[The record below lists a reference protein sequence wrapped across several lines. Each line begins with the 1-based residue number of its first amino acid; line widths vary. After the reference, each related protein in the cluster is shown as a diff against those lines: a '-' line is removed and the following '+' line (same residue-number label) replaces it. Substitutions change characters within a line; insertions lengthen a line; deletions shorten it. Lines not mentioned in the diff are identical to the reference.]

1 MTNRISRLKTALFA
15 NTREISLERALLY
28 TASHR
33 QTEGEPVILRRAK
46 ATAYILEHVEIS
58 IRDEELIAGNR
69 TVKPRAGIMS
79 PEMDPYWL
87 LKELD
92 QFPTRPQDRFAIS
105 EEDKRIYREELF
117 PYWEKRSMKDFI
129 NGQMTDEVKAA
140 TSTQIFSINQTDK
153 GQGHIIIDYPR
164 LLNHGLGELVAQM
177 QQHCQQQPE
186 NHFYQAALLL
196 LEASQ
201 KHILRYAELAET
213 MAANCT
219 DAQRREELLTI
230 AEISRHNAQHK
241 PQTFWQA
248 CQLFWYMNIIL
259 QYESNASSLSLGRFD
274 QYMLPFYQASL
285 TQGEDPAFLKELLE
299 SLWVKCNDIVLLRS
313 TSSARYF
320 AGFPTGYTALL
331 GGLTENGRSAVNVLS
346 FLCLDAYQSV
356 QLPQPNLGVRTN
368 ALIDTPFLMKTAETI
383 RLGTG
388 IPQIFNDEVVVPAF
402 LNESNASSLSL
413 GRFDQYM
420 LPFYQA
426 SLTQGEDP
434 AFLKELLESLWV
446 KCNDIV
452 LLRSTSSARYFAGFP
467 TGYTA
472 LLGGLT
478 ENGRSAVN
486 VLSFLCLDAYQSVQL
501 PQPNLGVRTNALIDT
516 PFLMKTAETI
526 RLGTGIPQIFN
537 DEVVV
542 PAFLNRGVSLED
554 ARDYSV
560 VGCVELS
567 IPGRTYGLHDI
578 AMFNLLKVM
587 EICLHENEGN
597 AALTYEGLLEQIRAK
612 ISHYI
617 TLMVEGS
624 NICDIGHRDWAPV
637 PLLSSFI
644 SDCLE
649 KGRDITD
656 GGARY
661 NFSGVQGIGI
671 ANLSDSL
678 HALKGMVFEQQR
690 LSFDE
695 LLSVLKANFATP
707 EGEKVRARLINRF
720 EKYGNDIDE
729 VDNISAELLRHYCKE
744 VEKYQNP
751 RGGYFTPGSYTV
763 SAHVPLGSV
772 VGATPDG
779 RFAGEQLADG
789 GLSPMLGQDAQGPTA
804 VLKSVSKLDNTL
816 LSNGTLLN
824 VKFTP
829 ATLEGEAGLRKLADF
844 LRAFTQLKLQHIQF
858 NVVNADTL
866 REAQQRP
873 QDYAGLVVRVA
884 GYSAFFVELSKE
896 IQDDIIRRTAHQL

>member
-1 MTNRISRLKTALFA
+1 MTNRIPRLKNALFA
-15 NTREISLERALLY
+15 NPREISLERALLY
-28 TASHR
+28 TASHQ

-46 ATAYILEHVEIS
+46 ATAHILDHVEIA

-92 QFPTRPQDRFAIS
+92 QFATRPQDRFEIS
-105 EEDKRIYREELF
+105 DEDKQTYREVLY
-117 PYWEKRSMKDFI
+117 PYWENRSMKDFI
-129 NGQMTDEVKAA
+129 NSQMTEEVKAA
-140 TSTQIFSINQTDK
+140 VGTQIFSVNQTDK

-164 LLNHGLGELVAQM
+164 LLNNGLGALVAEM
-177 QQHCQQQPE
+177 RERCARDTR
-186 NHFYQAALLL
+186 NTFYAAAIIL

-201 KHILRYAELAET
+201 RHILRYAALAEELAQSS
-213 MAANCT
+213 
-219 DAQRREELLTI
+219 DATRREELL
-230 AEISRHNAQHK
+230 AMADISRHNAQHK

-248 CQLFWYMNIIL
+248 CQLFWYMNVIL
-259 QYESNASSLSLGRFD
+259 QYESNASSLSIGRFD

-285 TQGEDPAFLKELLE
+285 TQGDDPAFLKELLE
-299 SLWVKCNDIVLLRS
+299 SLWVKCNDVVLLRS

-356 QLPQPNLGVRTN
+356 QLPQPNLGVRVN
-368 ALIDTPFLMKTAETI
+368 ELIDRPFLLKTAETI

-388 IPQIFNDEVVVPAF
+388 IPQIFNDEV
-402 LNESNASSLSL
+402 
-413 GRFDQYM
+413 
-420 LPFYQA
+420 
-426 SLTQGEDP
+426 
-434 AFLKELLESLWV
+434 
-446 KCNDIV
+446 I
-452 LLRSTSSARYFAGFP
+452 
-467 TGYTA
+467 
-472 LLGGLT
+472 
-478 ENGRSAVN
+478 
-486 VLSFLCLDAYQSVQL
+486 
-501 PQPNLGVRTNALIDT
+501 
-516 PFLMKTAETI
+516 
-526 RLGTGIPQIFN
+526 
-537 DEVVV
+537 V

-554 ARDYSV
+554 ARDYAV

-567 IPGRTYGLHDI
+567 IPGKTYGLHDI

-587 EICLHENEGN
+587 EIAMQENEGN
-597 AALTYEGLLEQIRAK
+597 SGLTYEGLIEHIRAR
-612 ISHYI
+612 INHYI
-617 TLMVEGS
+617 ALMVEGS

-649 KGRDITD
+649 TGKDITD

-678 HALKGMVFEQQR
+678 HALKGLVFEQQL

-695 LLSVLKANFATP
+695 LLAVLKANFATP

-720 EKYGNDIDE
+720 EKYGNDIDD

-744 VEKYQNP
+744 VEKYRNP
-751 RGGYFTPGSYTV
+751 RGGIFTPGSYTV
-763 SAHVPLGSV
+763 SAHVPLGAV

-779 RFAGEQLADG
+779 RLAGEQLADG
-789 GLSPMLGQDAQGPTA
+789 GLSPMLGQDMQGPTA
-804 VLKSVSKLDNTL
+804 VLKSVSKLDNYL

-829 ATLEGEAGLRKLADF
+829 ATLEGDAGLQKLADF

-858 NVVNADTL
+858 NVVNAETL
-866 REAQQRP
+866 REAQRRP
-873 QDYAGLVVRVA
+873 QDFAGLVVRVA

>member
-1 MTNRISRLKTALFA
+1 MTNRTQRLKDLLFA
-15 NTREISLERALLY
+15 NPREISLERALLY
-28 TASHR
+28 TASHK
-33 QTEGEPVILRRAK
+33 QTEGEPVMIRRAK
-46 ATAYILEHVEIS
+46 ATAWILDHVQIS
-58 IRDEELIAGNR
+58 IRDDELIAGNR
-69 TVKPRAGIMS
+69 TIKPRAGIMS

-92 QFPTRPQDRFAIS
+92 QFPTRPQDRFNIS

-117 PYWEKRSMKDFI
+117 PYWENRSMKDFI
-129 NGQMTDEVKAA
+129 NAQMTDEVKNAV
-140 TSTQIFSINQTDK
+140 STQIFSVNQTDK

-164 LLNHGLGELVAQM
+164 LLENGLAALVTEIKAVR
-177 QQHCQQQPE
+177 QQHPQ
-186 NHFYQAALLL
+186 NSFYQAVLIL

-201 KHILRYAELAET
+201 RHILRYAALADE
-213 MAANCT
+213 MAADCA
-219 DAQRREELLTI
+219 DEQRRKELETI
-230 AEISRHNAQHK
+230 ANISRHNAVHR
-241 PQTFWQA
+241 PEDFWQA

-259 QYESNASSLSLGRFD
+259 QYESNASSISLGRFD
-274 QYMLPFYQASL
+274 QYMLPYYQASL
-285 TQGEDPAFLKELLE
+285 NRGQDPQFLQELLE

-331 GGLTENGRSAVNVLS
+331 GGLTETGRSAVNILS
-346 FLCLDAYQSV
+346 FLSLDAYQNV
-356 QLPQPNLGVRTN
+356 RLPQPNLGVRVN
-368 ALIDTPFLMKTAETI
+368 ELIDRPFLRKTAETI

-388 IPQIFNDEVVVPAF
+388 IPQIFNDEVV
-402 LNESNASSLSL
+402 
-413 GRFDQYM
+413 
-420 LPFYQA
+420 
-426 SLTQGEDP
+426 
-434 AFLKELLESLWV
+434 
-446 KCNDIV
+446 I
-452 LLRSTSSARYFAGFP
+452 
-467 TGYTA
+467 
-472 LLGGLT
+472 
-478 ENGRSAVN
+478 
-486 VLSFLCLDAYQSVQL
+486 
-501 PQPNLGVRTNALIDT
+501 
-516 PFLMKTAETI
+516 
-526 RLGTGIPQIFN
+526 
-537 DEVVV
+537 

-587 EICLHENEGN
+587 EIVMLENESN
-597 AALTYEGLLEQIRAK
+597 PDITWDGLINQIRDK
-612 ISHYI
+612 IRYYI
-617 TLMVEGS
+617 KLMVEGS

-644 SDCLE
+644 EDCVQH
-649 KGRDITD
+649 GQDITA

-678 HALKGMVFEQQR
+678 HALKGMVFEQKR
-690 LSFDE
+690 LSFAE
-695 LLSVLKANFATP
+695 LIAVLKANFQTP
-707 EGEKVRARLINRF
+707 EGEKIRARLINRF

-729 VDNISAELLRHYCKE
+729 VDNISADLLRFYCKE
-744 VEKYQNP
+744 VEQYQNP
-751 RGGYFTPGSYTV
+751 RGGQFTPGSYTV

-779 RFAGEQLADG
+779 RLAGEQLADG
-789 GLSPMLGQDAQGPTA
+789 GLSPMLGQDVQGPTA
-804 VLKSVSKLDNTL
+804 VLKSVSKLDNFL

-829 ATLEGEAGLRKLADF
+829 ATLAGDSGLNKLADF
-844 LRAFTQLKLQHIQF
+844 LQAFTRLRLQHIQF

-873 QDYAGLVVRVA
+873 QDFAGLVVRVA
-884 GYSAFFVELSKE
+884 GYSAFFVELSQE

>member
-1 MTNRISRLKTALFA
+1 MTNRIPRLKNALFA
-15 NTREISLERALLY
+15 NPREISLERALLY
-28 TASHR
+28 TASHQ

-46 ATAYILEHVEIS
+46 ATAHILDHVEIA

-92 QFPTRPQDRFAIS
+92 QFATRPQDRFEIS
-105 EEDKRIYREELF
+105 DEDKQTYREVLY
-117 PYWEKRSMKDFI
+117 PYWENRSMKDFI
-129 NGQMTDEVKAA
+129 NSQMTEEVKAA
-140 TSTQIFSINQTDK
+140 VGTQIFSVNQTDK

-164 LLNHGLGELVAQM
+164 LLNNGLGALVAEMRERCARDTQ
-177 QQHCQQQPE
+177 
-186 NHFYQAALLL
+186 NTFYAAALIL

-201 KHILRYAELAET
+201 RHILRYAALAEELAQSS
-213 MAANCT
+213 
-219 DAQRREELLTI
+219 DATRREELL
-230 AEISRHNAQHK
+230 AMADISRHNAQHK

-248 CQLFWYMNIIL
+248 CQLFWYMNVIL
-259 QYESNASSLSLGRFD
+259 QYESNASSLSIGRFD

-285 TQGEDPAFLKELLE
+285 TQGDDPAFLKELLE
-299 SLWVKCNDIVLLRS
+299 SLWVKCNDVVLLRS

-356 QLPQPNLGVRTN
+356 QLPQPNLGVRVN
-368 ALIDTPFLMKTAETI
+368 ELIDRPFLLKTAETI

-388 IPQIFNDEVVVPAF
+388 IPQIFNDEV
-402 LNESNASSLSL
+402 
-413 GRFDQYM
+413 
-420 LPFYQA
+420 
-426 SLTQGEDP
+426 
-434 AFLKELLESLWV
+434 
-446 KCNDIV
+446 I
-452 LLRSTSSARYFAGFP
+452 
-467 TGYTA
+467 
-472 LLGGLT
+472 
-478 ENGRSAVN
+478 
-486 VLSFLCLDAYQSVQL
+486 
-501 PQPNLGVRTNALIDT
+501 
-516 PFLMKTAETI
+516 
-526 RLGTGIPQIFN
+526 
-537 DEVVV
+537 V

-554 ARDYSV
+554 ARDYAV

-567 IPGRTYGLHDI
+567 IPGKTYGLHDI

-587 EICLHENEGN
+587 EIAMQENEGN
-597 AALTYEGLLEQIRAK
+597 SGLTYEGLIEHIRAR
-612 ISHYI
+612 INHYI
-617 TLMVEGS
+617 ALMVEGS

-649 KGRDITD
+649 TGKDITD

-678 HALKGMVFEQQR
+678 HALKGLVFEQQR

-695 LLSVLKANFATP
+695 LLAVLKANFATP

-720 EKYGNDIDE
+720 EKYGNDIDD

-744 VEKYQNP
+744 VEKYRNP
-751 RGGYFTPGSYTV
+751 RGGIFTPGSYTV
-763 SAHVPLGSV
+763 SAHVPLGAV

-779 RFAGEQLADG
+779 RLAGEQLADG
-789 GLSPMLGQDAQGPTA
+789 GLSPMLGQDMQGPTA
-804 VLKSVSKLDNTL
+804 VLKSVSKLDSYL

-829 ATLEGEAGLRKLADF
+829 ATLEGDAGLQKLADF

-858 NVVNADTL
+858 NVVNAETL
-866 REAQQRP
+866 REAQRRP
-873 QDYAGLVVRVA
+873 QDFAGLVVRVA

>member
-1 MTNRISRLKTALFA
+1 MTNRIQRLKDALFA
-15 NTREISLERALLY
+15 SPREISLERALLY
-28 TASHR
+28 TESHQ

-46 ATAYILEHVEIS
+46 ATAYILDHVEIA

-87 LKELD
+87 LKELE
-92 QFPTRPQDRFAIS
+92 QFATRPQDRFTIS
-105 EEDKRIYREELF
+105 EEDKHLYRDVLY

-129 NGQMTDEVKAA
+129 NSQMTDEVKAA
-140 TSTQIFSINQTDK
+140 VSTQIFSVNQTDK

-164 LLNHGLGELVAQM
+164 LLNNGLGALVVEMVEHIQRD
-177 QQHCQQQPE
+177 PE
-186 NHFYQAALLL
+186 NHFYQAALML

-201 KHILRYAELAET
+201 RHILRYAALAEE
-213 MAANCT
+213 MAEGY
-219 DAQRREELLTI
+219 DEPRRRELLTI
-230 AEISRHNAQHK
+230 AANSRHNAQHK

-248 CQLFWYMNIIL
+248 CQLFWYMNVIL
-259 QYESNASSLSLGRFD
+259 QYESNASSLSIGRFD

-285 TQGEDPAFLKELLE
+285 TQGEDPAFLKEVLE
-299 SLWVKCNDIVLLRS
+299 SLWVKCNDVVLLRS

-346 FLCLDAYQSV
+346 FLCLDAYQSI
-356 QLPQPNLGVRTN
+356 QLPQPNLGVRVN
-368 ALIDTPFLMKTAETI
+368 EFIDRPFL
-383 RLGTG
+383 L
-388 IPQIFNDEVVVPAF
+388 
-402 LNESNASSLSL
+402 
-413 GRFDQYM
+413 
-420 LPFYQA
+420 
-426 SLTQGEDP
+426 
-434 AFLKELLESLWV
+434 
-446 KCNDIV
+446 
-452 LLRSTSSARYFAGFP
+452 
-467 TGYTA
+467 
-472 LLGGLT
+472 
-478 ENGRSAVN
+478 
-486 VLSFLCLDAYQSVQL
+486 
-501 PQPNLGVRTNALIDT
+501 
-516 PFLMKTAETI
+516 KTAETI

-554 ARDYSV
+554 ARDYAV

-567 IPGRTYGLHDI
+567 IPGKTYGLHDI

-587 EICLHENEGN
+587 EIAMQENEGN
-597 AALTYEGLLEQIRAK
+597 AALSYEELLGHIRHK
-612 ISHYI
+612 INHYI
-617 TLMVEGS
+617 ALMVEGS

-644 SDCLE
+644 SDCLDS
-649 KGRDITD
+649 GQDITE

-678 HALKGMVFEQQR
+678 HALKGLVFEQQR

-695 LLSVLKANFATP
+695 LLAVLKANFATP
-707 EGEKVRARLINRF
+707 EGEKVRARLIHRF

-744 VEKYQNP
+744 VEKYRNP
-751 RGGYFTPGSYTV
+751 RGGQFTPGSYTV
-763 SAHVPLGSV
+763 SAHVPLGAV

-789 GLSPMLGQDAQGPTA
+789 GLSPMLGQDMQGPTA
-804 VLKSVSKLDNTL
+804 VLKSVSKLDNYL

-829 ATLEGEAGLRKLADF
+829 ATLEGDAGLHKLADF
-844 LRAFTQLKLQHIQF
+844 LRAFTQLKLQHVQF

-873 QDYAGLVVRVA
+873 QDFAGLVVRVA

>member
-1 MTNRISRLKTALFA
+1 MISRIERLKAALFSA
-15 NTREISLERALLY
+15 PREISLERALLY

-33 QTEGEPVILRRAK
+33 QTEGEPTIIRRAK
-46 ATAYILEHVEIS
+46 ATAYILDHVAITLRE
-58 IRDEELIAGNR
+58 DELIAGNR
-69 TVKPRAGIMS
+69 TVKPRAGIVS

-92 QFPTRPQDRFAIS
+92 DFPTRPQDRFAIS
-105 EEDKRIYREELF
+105 EADKQVYREQLY

-129 NGQMTDEVKAA
+129 NGQMSEEVKTA
-140 TSTQIFSINQTDK
+140 TQTQIFSVNQTDK

-164 LLNHGLGELVAQM
+164 LLNNGLDSLLAELQSHAD
-177 QQHCQQQPE
+177 QQPD
-186 NHFYQAALLL
+186 NAFYAAALLL
-196 LEASQ
+196 LHASQ
-201 KHILRYAELAET
+201 RHILRYASLARQMAEQCSDET
-213 MAANCT
+213 RHA
-219 DAQRREELLTI
+219 ELLRI
-230 AEISRHNAQHK
+230 AEISSHNAHHK
-241 PQTFWQA
+241 PQDFYQA

-285 TQGEDPAFLKELLE
+285 NQGQDPAFLKELLE

-320 AGFPTGYTALL
+320 AGFPTGYTILL
-331 GGLTENGRSAVNVLS
+331 GGLTETGRSAVNVLS
-346 FLCLDAYQSV
+346 FLCLDAYQNIR
-356 QLPQPNLGVRTN
+356 LPQPNLGVRVN
-368 ALIDTPFLMKTAETI
+368 EFIDRPFL
-383 RLGTG
+383 L
-388 IPQIFNDEVVVPAF
+388 
-402 LNESNASSLSL
+402 
-413 GRFDQYM
+413 
-420 LPFYQA
+420 
-426 SLTQGEDP
+426 
-434 AFLKELLESLWV
+434 
-446 KCNDIV
+446 
-452 LLRSTSSARYFAGFP
+452 
-467 TGYTA
+467 
-472 LLGGLT
+472 
-478 ENGRSAVN
+478 
-486 VLSFLCLDAYQSVQL
+486 
-501 PQPNLGVRTNALIDT
+501 
-516 PFLMKTAETI
+516 KTAETI

-554 ARDYSV
+554 ARDYAV

-587 EICLHENEGN
+587 ELTLLDNEGN
-597 AALTYEGLLEQIRAK
+597 ASLTYPQLLDHIREK
-612 ISHYI
+612 IRHYVR
-617 TLMVEGS
+617 LMAEGS

-644 SDCLE
+644 DDCLQHG
-649 KGRDITD
+649 KDITE

-678 HALKGMVFEQQR
+678 FALKGLVFDQQR

-695 LLSVLKANFATP
+695 LLATLKANFATP
-707 EGEKVRARLINRF
+707 EGEKIRARLINRF

-729 VDNISAELLRHYCKE
+729 VDLISADLLRFYCKE
-744 VEKYQNP
+744 VEQYRNP
-751 RGGYFTPGSYTV
+751 RGGQFTPGSYTV
-763 SAHVPLGSV
+763 SAHVPLGAV

-779 RFAGEQLADG
+779 RYAGEQLADG
-789 GLSPMLGQDAQGPTA
+789 GLSPMLGQDGQGPTA
-804 VLKSVSKLDNTL
+804 VLKSVSKLDNYL

-829 ATLEGEAGLRKLADF
+829 STLEGQQGLNKLADF
-844 LRAFTQLKLQHIQF
+844 LGAFTKLKLQHVQF
-858 NVVNADTL
+858 NVVNAETL
-866 REAQQRP
+866 KEAQARP
-873 QDYAGLVVRVA
+873 QDFAGLVVRVA

>member
-1 MTNRISRLKTALFA
+1 MTNRTQRLKDALFA
-15 NTREISLERALLY
+15 SPREISLERALLY
-28 TASHR
+28 TTSHQ

-46 ATAYILEHVEIS
+46 ATAYILDHVNIA

-92 QFPTRPQDRFAIS
+92 QFSTRPQDRFEIG
-105 EEDKRIYREELF
+105 EEDKQIYRDVLY

-129 NGQMTDEVKAA
+129 NSQMTDEVKAA
-140 TSTQIFSINQTDK
+140 VGTQIFSVNQTDK

-164 LLNHGLGELVAQM
+164 LLNNGLGVLVKELREHCARDAQ
-177 QQHCQQQPE
+177 
-186 NHFYQAALLL
+186 NTFYAAALIL

-201 KHILRYAELAET
+201 RHILRYAALAET
-213 MAANCT
+213 LATGCDEAS
-219 DAQRREELLTI
+219 RREELQKI

-248 CQLFWYMNIIL
+248 CQLFWYMNVIL
-259 QYESNASSLSLGRFD
+259 QYESNASSLSIGRFD

-285 TQGEDPAFLKELLE
+285 SQGEEPAFLKEILE
-299 SLWVKCNDIVLLRS
+299 SLWVKCNDVVLLRS

-331 GGLTENGRSAVNVLS
+331 GGLTESGRSAVNVLS

-356 QLPQPNLGVRTN
+356 QLPQPNLGVRVN
-368 ALIDTPFLMKTAETI
+368 ELIDRPFL
-383 RLGTG
+383 L
-388 IPQIFNDEVVVPAF
+388 
-402 LNESNASSLSL
+402 
-413 GRFDQYM
+413 
-420 LPFYQA
+420 
-426 SLTQGEDP
+426 
-434 AFLKELLESLWV
+434 
-446 KCNDIV
+446 
-452 LLRSTSSARYFAGFP
+452 
-467 TGYTA
+467 
-472 LLGGLT
+472 
-478 ENGRSAVN
+478 
-486 VLSFLCLDAYQSVQL
+486 
-501 PQPNLGVRTNALIDT
+501 
-516 PFLMKTAETI
+516 KTAETI

-554 ARDYSV
+554 ARDYAV

-567 IPGRTYGLHDI
+567 IPGKTYGLHDI

-587 EICLHENEGN
+587 EIAMQENEGN
-597 AALTYEGLLEQIRAK
+597 AALSYEGLLEHIRAK
-612 ISHYI
+612 INHYI
-617 TLMVEGS
+617 ALMVEGS

-644 SDCLE
+644 SDCLDAG
-649 KGRDITD
+649 KDITD

-678 HALKGMVFEQQR
+678 HALKGLVFEQQR
-690 LSFDE
+690 LSFDA
-695 LLSVLKANFATP
+695 LLAVLNANFATP
-707 EGEKVRARLINRF
+707 EGKKIRARLINRF
-720 EKYGNDIDE
+720 EKYGNDIDD

-744 VEKYQNP
+744 VEKYRNP
-751 RGGYFTPGSYTV
+751 RGGQFTPGSYTV
-763 SAHVPLGSV
+763 SAHVPLGAV

-789 GLSPMLGQDAQGPTA
+789 GLSPMLGQDMQGPTA
-804 VLKSVSKLDNTL
+804 VLKSVSKLDNYL

-829 ATLEGEAGLRKLADF
+829 ATLEGDAGLQKLADF

-858 NVVNADTL
+858 NVVNAETL

-873 QDYAGLVVRVA
+873 QDFTGLVVRVA

>member
-1 MTNRISRLKTALFA
+1 MTNRTQRLKDRLFA
-15 NTREISLERALLY
+15 NPREISLERALLY
-28 TASHR
+28 TASHK
-33 QTEGEPVILRRAK
+33 QTEGEPVMIRRAK
-46 ATAYILEHVEIS
+46 ATAWVLDHVRIS
-58 IRDEELIAGNR
+58 IRDDELIAGNR
-69 TVKPRAGIMS
+69 TIKPRAGIMS

-92 QFPTRPQDRFAIS
+92 QFPTRPQDRFTIS

-117 PYWEKRSMKDFI
+117 PYWENRSMKDFI
-129 NGQMTDEVKAA
+129 NSQMTDEVKAA
-140 TSTQIFSINQTDK
+140 VSTQIFSVNQTDK

-164 LLNHGLGELVAQM
+164 LLENGLAALVAELKALNK
-177 QQHCQQQPE
+177 QHPQ
-186 NHFYQAALLL
+186 NSFYQAVLIL

-201 KHILRYAELAET
+201 RHILRYAALADD
-213 MAANCT
+213 MAAGCV
-219 DAQRREELLTI
+219 DGQRRKELETI
-230 AEISRHNAQHK
+230 AEISRHNALHR
-241 PQTFWQA
+241 PEDFWQA

-259 QYESNASSLSLGRFD
+259 QYESNASSISLGRFD

-285 TQGEDPAFLKELLE
+285 NRGQDPQFLQELLE

-331 GGLTENGRSAVNVLS
+331 GGLTETGRSAVNILS
-346 FLCLDAYQSV
+346 FLSLDAYQNV
-356 QLPQPNLGVRTN
+356 RLPQPNLGVRVN
-368 ALIDTPFLMKTAETI
+368 ELIDRPFLRKTAETI

-388 IPQIFNDEVVVPAF
+388 IPQIFNDEVV
-402 LNESNASSLSL
+402 
-413 GRFDQYM
+413 
-420 LPFYQA
+420 
-426 SLTQGEDP
+426 
-434 AFLKELLESLWV
+434 
-446 KCNDIV
+446 I
-452 LLRSTSSARYFAGFP
+452 
-467 TGYTA
+467 
-472 LLGGLT
+472 
-478 ENGRSAVN
+478 
-486 VLSFLCLDAYQSVQL
+486 
-501 PQPNLGVRTNALIDT
+501 
-516 PFLMKTAETI
+516 
-526 RLGTGIPQIFN
+526 
-537 DEVVV
+537 

-587 EICLHENEGN
+587 EIVMLENESN
-597 AALTYEGLLEQIRAK
+597 PDITWDGLINQIRDK
-612 ISHYI
+612 IRYYI
-617 TLMVEGS
+617 KLMVEGS

-644 SDCLE
+644 EDCVQH
-649 KGRDITD
+649 GQDITE

-678 HALKGMVFEQQR
+678 HALKGMVFEQKR
-690 LSFDE
+690 LSFAE
-695 LLSVLKANFATP
+695 LIAVLKANFQTP
-707 EGEKVRARLINRF
+707 EGEKIRARLINRF

-729 VDNISAELLRHYCKE
+729 VDNISADLLRFYCKE
-744 VEKYQNP
+744 VERYQNP
-751 RGGYFTPGSYTV
+751 RGGHFTPGSYTV

-779 RFAGEQLADG
+779 RLAGEQLADG
-789 GLSPMLGQDAQGPTA
+789 GLSPMLGQDVQGPTA
-804 VLKSVSKLDNTL
+804 VLKSVSKLDNFL

-829 ATLEGEAGLRKLADF
+829 ATLAGDSGLNKLADF
-844 LRAFTQLKLQHIQF
+844 LQAFTRLKLQHIQF

-873 QDYAGLVVRVA
+873 QDFAGLVVRVA
-884 GYSAFFVELSKE
+884 GYSAFFVELSQE

>member
-1 MTNRISRLKTALFA
+1 MTNRTQRLKDALFA
-15 NTREISLERALLY
+15 SPREISLERALLY
-28 TASHR
+28 TASYR
-33 QTEGEPVILRRAK
+33 QTEGEPVIIRRAK
-46 ATAYILEHVEIS
+46 ATAYILDHVNIA

-69 TVKPRAGIMS
+69 TVKPRAGIIS

-87 LKELD
+87 LEELD
-92 QFPTRPQDRFAIS
+92 QFATRPQDRFDIS
-105 EEDKRIYREELF
+105 DEDKQTYRDVLY

-129 NGQMTDEVKAA
+129 NSQMTAEVKAA
-140 TSTQIFSINQTDK
+140 VATQIFSVNQTDK

-164 LLNHGLGELVAQM
+164 LLNNGLGALVAEM
-177 QQHCQQQPE
+177 REHCARDAH
-186 NHFYQAALLL
+186 NAFYAAALLL

-201 KHILRYAELAET
+201 RHILRYASLAE
-213 MAANCT
+213 ALAVNS
-219 DAQRREELLTI
+219 DAPRREELLKI
-230 AEISRHNAQHK
+230 ADISRHNAQHK

-248 CQLFWYMNIIL
+248 CQLFWYMNVIL
-259 QYESNASSLSLGRFD
+259 QYESNASSLSIGRFD

-285 TQGEDPAFLKELLE
+285 SQGEEPAFLKELLE
-299 SLWVKCNDIVLLRS
+299 SLWVKCNDVVLLRS

-331 GGLTENGRSAVNVLS
+331 GGLTESGRSAVNVLS

-356 QLPQPNLGVRTN
+356 QLPQPNLGVRVN
-368 ALIDTPFLMKTAETI
+368 ELID
-383 RLGTG
+383 R
-388 IPQIFNDEVVVPAF
+388 
-402 LNESNASSLSL
+402 
-413 GRFDQYM
+413 
-420 LPFYQA
+420 
-426 SLTQGEDP
+426 
-434 AFLKELLESLWV
+434 
-446 KCNDIV
+446 
-452 LLRSTSSARYFAGFP
+452 
-467 TGYTA
+467 
-472 LLGGLT
+472 
-478 ENGRSAVN
+478 
-486 VLSFLCLDAYQSVQL
+486 SFLL
-501 PQPNLGVRTNALIDT
+501 
-516 PFLMKTAETI
+516 KTAETI

-554 ARDYSV
+554 ARDYAV

-567 IPGRTYGLHDI
+567 IPGKTYGLHDI

-587 EICLHENEGN
+587 EIAMQENEGN
-597 AALTYEGLLEQIRAK
+597 AGLTYEELLEHIRFK
-612 ISHYI
+612 INHYI
-617 TLMVEGS
+617 ALMAEGS

-644 SDCLE
+644 SDCLDAG
-649 KGRDITD
+649 KDITE

-678 HALKGMVFEQQR
+678 HALKGLVFEQQR
-690 LSFDE
+690 LSFNE
-695 LLSVLKANFATP
+695 LLAVLKANFATP
-707 EGEKVRARLINRF
+707 DGEKIRARLINRF
-720 EKYGNDIDE
+720 EKYGNDIDD

-744 VEKYQNP
+744 VEKYRNP
-751 RGGYFTPGSYTV
+751 RGGQFTPGSYTV
-763 SAHVPLGSV
+763 SAHVPLGAV

-789 GLSPMLGQDAQGPTA
+789 GLSPMLGQDMQGPTA
-804 VLKSVSKLDNTL
+804 VLKSVSKLDNYL

-829 ATLEGEAGLRKLADF
+829 ATLEGDAGLQKLADF

-873 QDYAGLVVRVA
+873 QDFAGLVVRVA

>member
-1 MTNRISRLKTALFA
+1 MTNRTQRLKDALFA
-15 NTREISLERALLY
+15 SPREISLERALLY
-28 TASHR
+28 TASHQ

-46 ATAYILEHVEIS
+46 ATAYILDHVNIA

-92 QFPTRPQDRFAIS
+92 QFSTRPQDRFEIGEA
-105 EEDKRIYREELF
+105 DKQIYRDVLY

-129 NGQMTDEVKAA
+129 NSQMTDEVKAA
-140 TSTQIFSINQTDK
+140 VGTQIFSVNQTDK

-164 LLNHGLGELVAQM
+164 LLNNGLGALVEQMREYCARDAQ
-177 QQHCQQQPE
+177 
-186 NHFYQAALLL
+186 NTFYAAALIL

-201 KHILRYAELAET
+201 RHILRYAALAET
-213 MAANCT
+213 LAT
-219 DAQRREELLTI
+219 VFDDASRREELRKI

-248 CQLFWYMNIIL
+248 CQLFWYMNVIL
-259 QYESNASSLSLGRFD
+259 QYESNASSLSIGRFD

-285 TQGEDPAFLKELLE
+285 SQGDDPAFLKELLE
-299 SLWVKCNDIVLLRS
+299 SLWVKCNDVVLLRS

-331 GGLTENGRSAVNVLS
+331 GGLTESGRSAVNVLS

-356 QLPQPNLGVRTN
+356 QLPQPNLGVRVN
-368 ALIDTPFLMKTAETI
+368 ELIDRPFL
-383 RLGTG
+383 L
-388 IPQIFNDEVVVPAF
+388 
-402 LNESNASSLSL
+402 
-413 GRFDQYM
+413 
-420 LPFYQA
+420 
-426 SLTQGEDP
+426 
-434 AFLKELLESLWV
+434 
-446 KCNDIV
+446 
-452 LLRSTSSARYFAGFP
+452 
-467 TGYTA
+467 
-472 LLGGLT
+472 
-478 ENGRSAVN
+478 
-486 VLSFLCLDAYQSVQL
+486 
-501 PQPNLGVRTNALIDT
+501 
-516 PFLMKTAETI
+516 KTAETI

-554 ARDYSV
+554 ARDYAV

-567 IPGRTYGLHDI
+567 IPGKTYGLHDI

-587 EICLHENEGN
+587 EIAMQENEGN
-597 AALTYEGLLEQIRAK
+597 AALSYEGLLDHIRAK
-612 ISHYI
+612 INHYI
-617 TLMVEGS
+617 ALMVEGS

-649 KGRDITD
+649 SGKDITD

-678 HALKGMVFEQQR
+678 HALKGLVFEQQR

-695 LLSVLKANFATP
+695 LLAVLKANFATP

-720 EKYGNDIDE
+720 EKYGNDIDD

-744 VEKYQNP
+744 VEKYRNP
-751 RGGYFTPGSYTV
+751 RGGQFTPGSYTV
-763 SAHVPLGSV
+763 SAHVPLGAV

-789 GLSPMLGQDAQGPTA
+789 GLSPMLGQDMQGPTA
-804 VLKSVSKLDNTL
+804 VLKSVSKLDNYL

-829 ATLEGEAGLRKLADF
+829 ATLEGDAGLQKLADF

-858 NVVNADTL
+858 NVVNAETL

-873 QDYAGLVVRVA
+873 QDFAGLVVRVA

>member
-1 MTNRISRLKTALFA
+1 MTNRTQRLKDRLFA
-15 NTREISLERALLY
+15 NPREISLERALLY
-28 TASHR
+28 TASHK
-33 QTEGEPVILRRAK
+33 QTEGEPVMIRRAK
-46 ATAYILEHVEIS
+46 ATAWVLDHVQIS
-58 IRDEELIAGNR
+58 IRDDELIAGNR
-69 TVKPRAGIMS
+69 TIKPRAGIMS

-92 QFPTRPQDRFAIS
+92 QFPTRPQDRFNIS

-117 PYWEKRSMKDFI
+117 PYWENRSMKDFI
-129 NGQMTDEVKAA
+129 NSQMTDEVKTAV
-140 TSTQIFSINQTDK
+140 STQIFSVNQTDK

-164 LLNHGLGELVAQM
+164 LLENGLAALVAELKALNK
-177 QQHCQQQPE
+177 QHPQ
-186 NHFYQAALLL
+186 NSFYQAVLIL

-201 KHILRYAELAET
+201 RHILRYAALADE
-213 MAANCT
+213 MAAGCV
-219 DAQRREELLTI
+219 DPQRRKELETI
-230 AEISRHNAQHK
+230 GEISRHNALHR
-241 PQTFWQA
+241 PEDFWQA

-259 QYESNASSLSLGRFD
+259 QYESNASSISLGRFD
-274 QYMLPFYQASL
+274 QYMLPYYQASL
-285 TQGEDPAFLKELLE
+285 NRGQDPQFLQELLE

-331 GGLTENGRSAVNVLS
+331 GGLTETGRSAVNILS
-346 FLCLDAYQSV
+346 FLSLDAYQNV
-356 QLPQPNLGVRTN
+356 RLPQPNLGVRVN
-368 ALIDTPFLMKTAETI
+368 ELIDRPFLRKTAETI

-388 IPQIFNDEVVVPAF
+388 IPQIFNDEVV
-402 LNESNASSLSL
+402 
-413 GRFDQYM
+413 
-420 LPFYQA
+420 
-426 SLTQGEDP
+426 
-434 AFLKELLESLWV
+434 
-446 KCNDIV
+446 I
-452 LLRSTSSARYFAGFP
+452 
-467 TGYTA
+467 
-472 LLGGLT
+472 
-478 ENGRSAVN
+478 
-486 VLSFLCLDAYQSVQL
+486 
-501 PQPNLGVRTNALIDT
+501 
-516 PFLMKTAETI
+516 
-526 RLGTGIPQIFN
+526 
-537 DEVVV
+537 

-587 EICLHENEGN
+587 EIVMLENESN
-597 AALTYEGLLEQIRAK
+597 PDITWDGLINQIRDK
-612 ISHYI
+612 IRYYI
-617 TLMVEGS
+617 KLMVEGS

-644 SDCLE
+644 EDCVQH
-649 KGRDITD
+649 GQDITE

-678 HALKGMVFEQQR
+678 HALKGMVFEQKR
-690 LSFDE
+690 LSFSE
-695 LLSVLKANFATP
+695 LMAVLKANFQTP
-707 EGEKVRARLINRF
+707 EGEKIRARLINRF

-729 VDNISAELLRHYCKE
+729 VDNISADLLRFYCKE
-744 VEKYQNP
+744 VERYQNP
-751 RGGYFTPGSYTV
+751 RGGHFTPGSYTV

-779 RFAGEQLADG
+779 RLAGEQLADG
-789 GLSPMLGQDAQGPTA
+789 GLSPMLGQDLQGPTA
-804 VLKSVSKLDNTL
+804 VLKSVSKLDNFL

-829 ATLEGEAGLRKLADF
+829 ATLAGDSGLNKLADF
-844 LRAFTQLKLQHIQF
+844 LQAFTKLKLQHIQF

-873 QDYAGLVVRVA
+873 QDFAGLVVRVA
-884 GYSAFFVELSKE
+884 GYSAFFVELSQE

>member
-1 MTNRISRLKTALFA
+1 MTNRTQRLKDALFA
-15 NTREISLERALLY
+15 SPREISLERALLY
-28 TASHR
+28 TASHQ

-46 ATAYILEHVEIS
+46 ATAYILDHVNIA

-92 QFPTRPQDRFAIS
+92 QFSTRPQDRFDIS
-105 EEDKRIYREELF
+105 DEDKQTYRDVLY

-129 NGQMTDEVKAA
+129 NSQMTDEVKAA
-140 TSTQIFSINQTDK
+140 VGTQIFSVNQTDK

-164 LLNHGLGELVAQM
+164 LLNNGLGALVEQMREYCARDAQ
-177 QQHCQQQPE
+177 
-186 NHFYQAALLL
+186 NTFYAAALIL

-201 KHILRYAELAET
+201 RHILRYAALAET
-213 MAANCT
+213 LAIGCD
-219 DAQRREELLTI
+219 DASRREELRKI

-248 CQLFWYMNIIL
+248 CQLFWYMNVIL
-259 QYESNASSLSLGRFD
+259 QYESNASSLSIGRFD

-285 TQGEDPAFLKELLE
+285 SQGDDPAFLKELLE
-299 SLWVKCNDIVLLRS
+299 SLWVKCNDVVLLRS

-331 GGLTENGRSAVNVLS
+331 GGLTESGRSAVNVLS

-356 QLPQPNLGVRTN
+356 QLPQPNLGVRVN
-368 ALIDTPFLMKTAETI
+368 ELIDRPFL
-383 RLGTG
+383 L
-388 IPQIFNDEVVVPAF
+388 
-402 LNESNASSLSL
+402 
-413 GRFDQYM
+413 
-420 LPFYQA
+420 
-426 SLTQGEDP
+426 
-434 AFLKELLESLWV
+434 
-446 KCNDIV
+446 
-452 LLRSTSSARYFAGFP
+452 
-467 TGYTA
+467 
-472 LLGGLT
+472 
-478 ENGRSAVN
+478 
-486 VLSFLCLDAYQSVQL
+486 
-501 PQPNLGVRTNALIDT
+501 
-516 PFLMKTAETI
+516 KTAETI

-554 ARDYSV
+554 ARDYAV

-567 IPGRTYGLHDI
+567 IPGKTYGLHDI

-587 EICLHENEGN
+587 EIAMQENEGN
-597 AALTYEGLLEQIRAK
+597 AALSYEGLLDHIRAK
-612 ISHYI
+612 INHYI
-617 TLMVEGS
+617 ALMVEGS

-649 KGRDITD
+649 SGKDITD

-678 HALKGMVFEQQR
+678 HALKGLVFEQQR

-695 LLSVLKANFATP
+695 LLAVLKANFATP

-720 EKYGNDIDE
+720 EKYGNDIDD

-744 VEKYQNP
+744 VEKYRNP
-751 RGGYFTPGSYTV
+751 RGGQFTPGSYTV
-763 SAHVPLGSV
+763 SAHVPLGAV

-789 GLSPMLGQDAQGPTA
+789 GLSPMLGQDMQGPTA
-804 VLKSVSKLDNTL
+804 VLKSVSKLDNYL

-829 ATLEGEAGLRKLADF
+829 ATLEGDAGLQKLADF

-858 NVVNADTL
+858 NVVNAETL

-873 QDYAGLVVRVA
+873 QDFAGLVVRVA

>member
-1 MTNRISRLKTALFA
+1 MTNRTQRLKDALFA
-15 NTREISLERALLY
+15 SPREISLERALLY
-28 TASHR
+28 TASHQ
-33 QTEGEPVILRRAK
+33 QTEGEPVIIRRAK
-46 ATAYILEHVEIS
+46 ATAYILDHVKIA

-92 QFPTRPQDRFAIS
+92 RFATRPQDRFEIS
-105 EEDKRIYREELF
+105 DEDKQTYRDVLY
-117 PYWEKRSMKDFI
+117 PYWENRSMKDFI
-129 NGQMTDEVKAA
+129 NSQMTDEVKTAVG
-140 TSTQIFSINQTDK
+140 TQIFSINQTDK

-164 LLNHGLGELVAQM
+164 LLNNGLGVLVAELREHCARD
-177 QQHCQQQPE
+177 QH
-186 NHFYQAALLL
+186 NTFYAAALIL

-201 KHILRYAELAET
+201 RHILRYAALAEELARVS
-213 MAANCT
+213 
-219 DAQRREELLTI
+219 DAPRREELLTI
-230 AEISRHNAQHK
+230 ADISRHNAQQK

-259 QYESNASSLSLGRFD
+259 QYESNASSLSIGRFD

-285 TQGEDPAFLKELLE
+285 SQGDEPAFLKEILE
-299 SLWVKCNDIVLLRS
+299 SLWVKCNDVVLLRS

-331 GGLTENGRSAVNVLS
+331 GGLTESGRSAVNVLS

-356 QLPQPNLGVRTN
+356 QLPQPNLGVRVN
-368 ALIDTPFLMKTAETI
+368 ELIDRPFL
-383 RLGTG
+383 L
-388 IPQIFNDEVVVPAF
+388 
-402 LNESNASSLSL
+402 
-413 GRFDQYM
+413 
-420 LPFYQA
+420 
-426 SLTQGEDP
+426 
-434 AFLKELLESLWV
+434 
-446 KCNDIV
+446 
-452 LLRSTSSARYFAGFP
+452 
-467 TGYTA
+467 
-472 LLGGLT
+472 
-478 ENGRSAVN
+478 
-486 VLSFLCLDAYQSVQL
+486 
-501 PQPNLGVRTNALIDT
+501 
-516 PFLMKTAETI
+516 KTAETI

-554 ARDYSV
+554 ARDYAV

-567 IPGRTYGLHDI
+567 IPGKTYGLHDI

-587 EICLHENEGN
+587 EIAMHENEGN
-597 AALTYEGLLEQIRAK
+597 AGLSYEGLLENIRAK
-612 ISHYI
+612 INHYI
-617 TLMVEGS
+617 ALMVEGS

-644 SDCLE
+644 SDCLASG
-649 KGRDITD
+649 KDITD

-678 HALKGMVFEQQR
+678 HALKGLIFEQQR

-695 LLSVLKANFATP
+695 LLAVLKANFATP

-720 EKYGNDIDE
+720 EKYGNDIDD

-744 VEKYQNP
+744 VEKYRNP
-751 RGGYFTPGSYTV
+751 RGGQFTPGSYTV
-763 SAHVPLGSV
+763 SAHVPLGAV

-789 GLSPMLGQDAQGPTA
+789 GLSPMLGQDMQGPTA
-804 VLKSVSKLDNTL
+804 VLKSVSKLDNYL

-829 ATLEGEAGLRKLADF
+829 ATLEGDAGLQKLADF

-858 NVVNADTL
+858 NVVNAETL

-873 QDYAGLVVRVA
+873 QDFAGLVVRVA

>member
-1 MTNRISRLKTALFA
+1 MTNRTQRLKDALFA
-15 NTREISLERALLY
+15 SPREISLERALLY

-33 QTEGEPVILRRAK
+33 QTEGEPVIIRRAK
-46 ATAYILEHVEIS
+46 ATAYILDHVNIA
-58 IRDEELIAGNR
+58 IRDEELIGGNR
-69 TVKPRAGIMS
+69 TVKPRAGIIS

-92 QFPTRPQDRFAIS
+92 QFATRPQDRFDIS
-105 EEDKRIYREELF
+105 DEDKQTYRDVLY

-129 NGQMTDEVKAA
+129 NSQMTDEVKAA
-140 TSTQIFSINQTDK
+140 VGTQIFSVNQTDK

-164 LLNHGLGELVAQM
+164 LLNNGLGALVAEM
-177 QQHCQQQPE
+177 REHCAHDAH
-186 NHFYQAALLL
+186 NAFYAAALLL

-201 KHILRYAELAET
+201 RHILRYASLAE
-213 MAANCT
+213 ALAVSS
-219 DAQRREELLTI
+219 DAPRREELLKI
-230 AEISRHNAQHK
+230 ADISRHNAQHK

-248 CQLFWYMNIIL
+248 CQLFWYMNVIL
-259 QYESNASSLSLGRFD
+259 QYESNASSLSIGRFD

-285 TQGEDPAFLKELLE
+285 SQGEEPAFLKELLE
-299 SLWVKCNDIVLLRS
+299 SLWVKCNDVVLLRS

-331 GGLTENGRSAVNVLS
+331 GGLTESGRSAVNVLS
-346 FLCLDAYQSV
+346 FLCLDAYQNV
-356 QLPQPNLGVRTN
+356 QLPQPNLGVRVN
-368 ALIDTPFLMKTAETI
+368 ELIDRPF
-383 RLGTG
+383 
-388 IPQIFNDEVVVPAF
+388 
-402 LNESNASSLSL
+402 
-413 GRFDQYM
+413 M
-420 LPFYQA
+420 L
-426 SLTQGEDP
+426 
-434 AFLKELLESLWV
+434 
-446 KCNDIV
+446 
-452 LLRSTSSARYFAGFP
+452 
-467 TGYTA
+467 
-472 LLGGLT
+472 
-478 ENGRSAVN
+478 
-486 VLSFLCLDAYQSVQL
+486 
-501 PQPNLGVRTNALIDT
+501 
-516 PFLMKTAETI
+516 KTAETI

-554 ARDYSV
+554 ARDYAV

-567 IPGRTYGLHDI
+567 IPGKTYGLHDI

-587 EICLHENEGN
+587 EIAMHENEGN
-597 AALTYEGLLEQIRAK
+597 AGLTYEELLEHIRAK
-612 ISHYI
+612 INHYI
-617 TLMVEGS
+617 ALMAEGS

-644 SDCLE
+644 SDCLATG
-649 KGRDITD
+649 KDITE

-678 HALKGMVFEQQR
+678 HALKGLVFEQRR
-690 LSFDE
+690 LSFDA
-695 LLSVLKANFATP
+695 LLAVLKANFATP
-707 EGEKVRARLINRF
+707 DGEKIRARLINRF
-720 EKYGNDIDE
+720 EKYGNDIDD

-744 VEKYQNP
+744 VEKYRNP
-751 RGGYFTPGSYTV
+751 RGGQFTPGSYTV
-763 SAHVPLGSV
+763 SAHVPLGAV

-779 RFAGEQLADG
+779 RLAGEQLADG
-789 GLSPMLGQDAQGPTA
+789 GLSPMLGQDMQGPTA
-804 VLKSVSKLDNTL
+804 VLKSVSKLDNYL

-829 ATLEGEAGLRKLADF
+829 ATLEGDAGLQKLADF

-873 QDYAGLVVRVA
+873 QDFAGLVVRVA

>member
-1 MTNRISRLKTALFA
+1 MTNRIPRLKNALFA
-15 NTREISLERALLY
+15 NPREISLERALLY
-28 TASHR
+28 TASHQ

-46 ATAYILEHVEIS
+46 ATAHILDHVEIA

-92 QFPTRPQDRFAIS
+92 QFAIRPQDRFEIS
-105 EEDKRIYREELF
+105 DEDKQTYREVLY
-117 PYWEKRSMKDFI
+117 PYWENRSMKDFI
-129 NGQMTDEVKAA
+129 NSQMTEEVKAA
-140 TSTQIFSINQTDK
+140 VGTQIFSVNQTDK

-164 LLNHGLGELVAQM
+164 LLNNGLGALVAEMRERCARDM
-177 QQHCQQQPE
+177 Q
-186 NHFYQAALLL
+186 NTFYAAALIL

-201 KHILRYAELAET
+201 RHILRYAALAEELAQSS
-213 MAANCT
+213 
-219 DAQRREELLTI
+219 DATRREELL
-230 AEISRHNAQHK
+230 AMADISRHNAQHK

-248 CQLFWYMNIIL
+248 CQLFWYMNVIL
-259 QYESNASSLSLGRFD
+259 QYESNASSLSIGRFD

-285 TQGEDPAFLKELLE
+285 TQGDDPAFLKELLE
-299 SLWVKCNDIVLLRS
+299 SLWVKCNDVVLLRS

-356 QLPQPNLGVRTN
+356 QLPQPNLGVRVN
-368 ALIDTPFLMKTAETI
+368 ELIDRPFQLKTAETI

-388 IPQIFNDEVVVPAF
+388 IPQIFNDEV
-402 LNESNASSLSL
+402 
-413 GRFDQYM
+413 
-420 LPFYQA
+420 
-426 SLTQGEDP
+426 
-434 AFLKELLESLWV
+434 
-446 KCNDIV
+446 I
-452 LLRSTSSARYFAGFP
+452 
-467 TGYTA
+467 
-472 LLGGLT
+472 
-478 ENGRSAVN
+478 
-486 VLSFLCLDAYQSVQL
+486 
-501 PQPNLGVRTNALIDT
+501 
-516 PFLMKTAETI
+516 
-526 RLGTGIPQIFN
+526 
-537 DEVVV
+537 V

-554 ARDYSV
+554 ARDYAV

-567 IPGRTYGLHDI
+567 IPGKTYGLHDI

-587 EICLHENEGN
+587 EIAMQENEGN
-597 AALTYEGLLEQIRAK
+597 SGLTYEGLIEHIRAR
-612 ISHYI
+612 INHYI
-617 TLMVEGS
+617 ALMVEGS

-649 KGRDITD
+649 TGKDITD

-678 HALKGMVFEQQR
+678 HALKGLVFEQQR

-695 LLSVLKANFATP
+695 LLAVLKANFATP

-720 EKYGNDIDE
+720 EKYGNDIDD

-744 VEKYQNP
+744 VEKYRNP
-751 RGGYFTPGSYTV
+751 RGGIFTPGSYTV
-763 SAHVPLGSV
+763 SAHVPLGAV

-779 RFAGEQLADG
+779 RLAGEQLADG
-789 GLSPMLGQDAQGPTA
+789 GLSPMLGQDMQGPTA
-804 VLKSVSKLDNTL
+804 VLKSVSKLDNYL

-829 ATLEGEAGLRKLADF
+829 ATLEGDAGLQKLADF

-858 NVVNADTL
+858 NVVNAETL
-866 REAQQRP
+866 REAQRRP
-873 QDYAGLVVRVA
+873 QDFAGLVVRVA

>member
-1 MTNRISRLKTALFA
+1 MTNRTQRLKDALFA
-15 NTREISLERALLY
+15 SPREISLERALLY
-28 TASHR
+28 TASHQ

-46 ATAYILEHVEIS
+46 ATAYILDHVNIA

-92 QFPTRPQDRFAIS
+92 QFSTRPQDRFEIGEA
-105 EEDKRIYREELF
+105 DKQIYRDVLY

-129 NGQMTDEVKAA
+129 NSQMTDEVKAA
-140 TSTQIFSINQTDK
+140 VGTQIFSVNQTDK

-164 LLNHGLGELVAQM
+164 LLNNGLGVLVEELREHCARDAQ
-177 QQHCQQQPE
+177 
-186 NHFYQAALLL
+186 NTFYAAALIL

-201 KHILRYAELAET
+201 RHILRYAALAERL
-213 MAANCT
+213 ASGCDEAS
-219 DAQRREELLTI
+219 RREELCKI

-248 CQLFWYMNIIL
+248 CQLFWYMNVIL
-259 QYESNASSLSLGRFD
+259 QYESNASSLSIGRFD

-285 TQGEDPAFLKELLE
+285 SQGDDPEFLKELLE
-299 SLWVKCNDIVLLRS
+299 SLWVKCNDVVLLRS

-331 GGLTENGRSAVNVLS
+331 GGLTESGRSAVNVLS
-346 FLCLDAYQSV
+346 FLCLDAYQRV
-356 QLPQPNLGVRTN
+356 QLPQPNLGVRVN
-368 ALIDTPFLMKTAETI
+368 ELID
-383 RLGTG
+383 R
-388 IPQIFNDEVVVPAF
+388 AF
-402 LNESNASSLSL
+402 LL
-413 GRFDQYM
+413 
-420 LPFYQA
+420 
-426 SLTQGEDP
+426 
-434 AFLKELLESLWV
+434 
-446 KCNDIV
+446 
-452 LLRSTSSARYFAGFP
+452 
-467 TGYTA
+467 
-472 LLGGLT
+472 
-478 ENGRSAVN
+478 
-486 VLSFLCLDAYQSVQL
+486 
-501 PQPNLGVRTNALIDT
+501 
-516 PFLMKTAETI
+516 KTAETI

-554 ARDYSV
+554 ARDYAV

-567 IPGRTYGLHDI
+567 IPGKTYGLHDI

-587 EICLHENEGN
+587 EIAMQENEGN
-597 AALTYEGLLEQIRAK
+597 AALSYEGLLDHIRAK
-612 ISHYI
+612 INHYI
-617 TLMVEGS
+617 ALMVEGS

-649 KGRDITD
+649 SGKDITE

-678 HALKGMVFEQQR
+678 HALKGLVFEQHR

-695 LLSVLKANFATP
+695 LLAVLNANFATP
-707 EGEKVRARLINRF
+707 EGKKIRARLINRF
-720 EKYGNDIDE
+720 EKYGNDIDD

-744 VEKYQNP
+744 VEKYRNP
-751 RGGYFTPGSYTV
+751 RGGHFTPGSYTV
-763 SAHVPLGSV
+763 SAHVPLGAV

-789 GLSPMLGQDAQGPTA
+789 GLSPMLGQDMQGPTA
-804 VLKSVSKLDNTL
+804 VLKSVSKLDNYL

-829 ATLEGEAGLRKLADF
+829 ATLEGDAGLQKLADF

-858 NVVNADTL
+858 NVVNAETL

-873 QDYAGLVVRVA
+873 QDFAGLVVRVA